1 MQLEQNGLA
10 AVHLGGLLDSLVVG
24 LLDCWVVRLLVCSVV
39 GIIAEWNGEDG
50 NGDVDGK
57 GD

>member
-1 MQLEQNGLA
+1 M
-10 AVHLGGLLDSLVVG
+10 LLCCCVVG
-24 LLDCWVVRLLVCSVV
+24 LLGCWVVRLMVCSIV

-50 NGDVDGK
+50 NGDVDGD